1 MCVTYFREGDFLPIP
16 IRDQPQKF
24 PSEIILQDK
33 GLLKVPSKTES
44 DNKTCA
50 LSRSNLGSTNLSVYL
65 SPWKSN

>member
-1 MCVTYFREGDFLPIP
+1 MTDFREGDFLPIP

-24 PSEIILQDK
+24 SSGIVLQDK
-33 GLLKVPSKTES
+33 DLLKVPSKRES

-50 LSRSNLGSTNLSVYL
+50 LSKSNLGSTNLSIYL